1 MSPFLR
7 GLLVCLSRT
16 GERKVA
22 HIKDLKL
29 GLFRVKEEIFAWRV
43 REGTAAEELFVEP
56 QFDESGRAF
65 VEVYPP
71 PSSRYNR
78 CFSRSLSF
86 PGGGKEK
93 DGEGKGESD
102 ETRNGQIDDQA
113 QRLSPYPLGHHLLL
127 WLEGAPCPALP
138 TAGGIKSR
146 QKITRS
152 KNCFR

>member
-1 MSPFLR
+1 MQTLSPFLK
-7 GLLVCLSRT
+7 GSLVCLSRT

-71 PSSRYNR
+71 PSSRYNKM
-78 CFSRSLSF
+78 CLSISFCSRWR
-86 PGGGKEK
+86 E
-93 DGEGKGESD
+93 GE
-102 ETRNGQIDDQA
+102 RRRR
-113 QRLSPYPLGHHLLL
+113 QR
-127 WLEGAPCPALP
+127 
-138 TAGGIKSR
+138 
-146 QKITRS
+146 
-152 KNCFR
+152 